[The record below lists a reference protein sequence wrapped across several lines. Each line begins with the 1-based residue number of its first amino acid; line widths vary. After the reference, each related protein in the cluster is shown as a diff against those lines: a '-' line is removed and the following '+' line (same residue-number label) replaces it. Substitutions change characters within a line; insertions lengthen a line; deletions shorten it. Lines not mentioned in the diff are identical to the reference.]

1 MKRLSDDLRD
11 RVLVLLD
18 AGLSSRQIQEQSGV
32 GHASVDRIRAKHRF
46 DLPKGQGGRPT
57 TLSEHDKRQTVRLI
71 TSGQAD
77 TAVQAK
83 RMLSEDASVTASAD
97 TVRRTIKEA
106 GLRSIIKQKKF
117 RLLPRHIRQ
126 RLEFA
131 KRYEHWTVEDWKRV
145 VWSDETKINRLG
157 SDGREWVW
165 KKPGTAL
172 KEQHVK
178 GTLKFGG
185 GNLMMWGCMT
195 AQGVGF
201 ACRIE
206 GRMDAELYC
215 RILQDELL
223 QTVEYYGLN
232 RDQLIFQQDND
243 PKHTSRLASKW
254 FEDNG
259 VEVLEWPAQSS
270 DLNPIEHLWEHLK
283 RQLNKYETEPSG
295 IFELWERV
303 EAEWN
308 QLPVQV
314 CLDLIESMPR
324 RVAAVLAA
332 RGGYTK
338 Y

>member
-1 MKRLSDDLRD
+1 MKTISDETRSNIIS
-11 RVLVLLD
+11 LVD
-18 AGLSSRQIQEQSGV
+18 DGLSSRQVAKQLGV
-32 GHASVDRIRAKHRF
+32 SNATVSRVRACAR
-46 DLPKGQGGRPT
+46 PNVQTNPGGRPT
-57 TLSEHDKRQTVRLI
+57 KLSQQDKRQVVRLV
-71 TSGQAD
+71 TSGRAD
-77 TAVQAK
+77 TAVQVA
-83 RMLSEDASVTASAD
+83 RALLDDAGTEVSSD
-97 TVRRTIKEA
+97 TVRRALQKA
-106 GLRSIIKQKKF
+106 GLKAAVKQKKP
-117 RLLPRHIRQ
+117 RLVPRHIQR

-131 KRYEHWTVEDWKRV
+131 QRYEHWTVEDWKRV

-215 RILQDELL
+215 SILQDELL

-259 VEVLEWPAQSS
+259 VEVLEWPAQSP

-308 QLPVQV
+308 QIPVQV
-314 CLDLIESMPR
+314 CLDLIESIPR